1 MAIKK
6 EYWNKRY
13 TIRWT
18 KMGDEGTKK
27 FHAAATE
34 RYRINTIT
42 NLIVE
47 DGRTVT
53 EHSEK
58 VALLLVGDQ
67 Y

>member
-1 MAIKK
+1 
-6 EYWNKRY
+6 
-13 TIRWT
+13 
-18 KMGDEGTKK
+18 MGDKGTKN
-27 FHAAATE
+27 FQAAPTE
-34 RYRINTIT
+34 RYQINTIT

>member
-1 MAIKK
+1 
-6 EYWNKRY
+6 
-13 TIRWT
+13 
-18 KMGDEGTKK
+18 MGDEGTKK